1 MFCLSVLPLR
11 YGLPELQAV
20 FNAKLRAAAPPIVAA
35 EAPDVGAVVGEAC
48 TEGVVLGVNEEW
60 FAAE

>member
-1 MFCLSVLPLR
+1 M
-11 YGLPELQAV
+11 